1 MNGRCTQESL
11 IDSKRP
17 DYYIKKRIVLIVAN
31 RRPFVRPLGIKV
43 DVRRAREV
51 VSDRIRTNVITFVR
65 EHILFLCEK
74 VSHSSE
80 MTPIAK
86 TNK

>member
-1 MNGRCTQESL
+1 MRYNVFKKLSL
-11 IDSKRP
+11 I
-17 DYYIKKRIVLIVAN
+17 VVN
-31 RRPFVRPLGIKV
+31 GRPFVRSLGIKV

-51 VSDRIRTNVITFVR
+51 VSDRIRTNVIAFVR